1 MEVENSKDGT
11 CLMKPEKRK
20 KATRERKSRYGEAAP
35 IYLVSGASGSSGL
48 QIIETVLAQ
57 FPNTQVPVIKAAH
70 VRRREQ
76 IREVMAKAM
85 KTGGTVVHTL
95 VDPVLRKALVL
106 QGEKQ
111 RVTTI
116 DLMGPLLKQLAD
128 VTGCQPM
135 GRPGLYRKLRKEYF
149 DRISAIEYTINHD
162 DGQRARDLSSADVV
176 LIGVSRSGKT
186 PLSMY
191 LAVHGW
197 KVANIPLIREIPPSP
212 ELFRINRRRVIG
224 LSISYDDLMM
234 HRKKRQ
240 QEMGTAGPSH
250 YTDRF
255 TVLEEL
261 EAARTVCKKG
271 GFHVV
276 SVTGKPIE
284 SIAEEIIEHLDAH
297 FRTRSRKRK

>member
-1 MEVENSKDGT
+1 
-11 CLMKPEKRK
+11 MKSQK
-20 KATRERKSRYGEAAP
+20 KKNLAPDHTKIKEGPPP
-35 IYLVSGASGSSGL
+35 IYLVSGSSGASGE

-57 FPNTQVPVIKAAH
+57 FPKIQVTTIKITH
-70 VRRREQ
+70 VRHKEQ
-76 IREVMAKAM
+76 VDEVIAKAL

-95 VDPVLRKALVL
+95 VDPVLRKTLIL
-106 QGEKQ
+106 QGQKQ
-111 RVTTI
+111 DVVTI
-116 DLMGPLLKQLAD
+116 DLMGDLLERLAD
-128 VTGCQPM
+128 VLGCKPK
-135 GRPGLYRKLRKEYF
+135 GKPGLYRKLRKEYF
-149 DRISAIEYTINHD
+149 DRISAIEFTITHD
-162 DGQRARDLSSADVV
+162 DGQKAHDLSSADIV

-197 KVANIPLIREIPPSP
+197 KVANIPLIIEVPPPP

-224 LSISYDDLMM
+224 LSIAFEDLMI

-240 QEMGTAGPSH
+240 EDIGTSGPSK

-261 EAARTVCKKG
+261 ETSRKICKKG
-271 GFHVV
+271 GFNLI

-284 SIAEEIIEHLDAH
+284 SIAEEIIEYLQMNL
-297 FRTRSRKRK
+297 RKKTFKKR